1 MSKTITIQIGNSDNK
16 LTQQEWA
23 EYVND
28 LKKLTQPFN
37 VHFSGGSP
45 IDAPW
50 QNYCTVLVLTNG
62 QYLCVYQ
69 EILKGMLAELCDKY
83 RQDSI
88 AVTTGDTEFIGRNY
102 EVKKGQ

>member
-16 LTQQEWA
+16 LTQREWS
-23 EYVND
+23 EFIKD
-28 LKKLTQPFN
+28 LKQATQPFN
-37 VHFSGGSP
+37 IHYSGGSP

-50 QNYCTVLVLTNG
+50 QNYCIVVVVKTGQHSVL
-62 QYLCVYQ
+62 YQ

-102 EVKKGQ
+102 KIKKD